1 MSVPKIWYTGAK
13 NVFNCKICLKGETK
27 IGGRATTSTS
37 GMTGSGSTISG
48 SVNATVDSV
57 VDLLDE
63 DIDGSTTT
71 ENGSGITTSLKI
83 SSAAG
88 SNTTTSATVASNI
101 G

>member
-1 MSVPKIWYTGAK
+1 
-13 NVFNCKICLKGETK
+13 
-27 IGGRATTSTS
+27 
-37 GMTGSGSTISG
+37 MTGSGSTISG

-83 SSAAG
+83 SPAAG
-88 SNTTTSATVASNI
+88 SNITTSATVASNI

>member
-1 MSVPKIWYTGAK
+1 MSVPKIWHTSAK
-13 NVFNCKICLKGETK
+13 NVFDCKICLTGETK

-37 GMTGSGSTISG
+37 GMTGSGSTISV
-48 SVNATVDSV
+48 SVNATIDSV

-63 DIDGSTTT
+63 DIDGSTTA

-83 SSAAG
+83 SPAAG
-88 SNTTTSATVASNI
+88 SNITTSATVASNI